1 MRITN
6 KVMQNNALVNI
17 NNNKVAQD
25 MLNTQL
31 ATGKKVNRPSEDPI
45 VAIRALRLRSDVD
58 QVTQYLKKN
67 APDAESWLKLTEGA
81 LKTTVSVMKDMIE
94 QCEKGTSDQL
104 KTEDRQVII
113 DSLNEL
119 YKEVYDTG
127 EGDYAGRYI
136 FTGYRTDTS
145 LSFGVPT
152 TQQYKITQLFDRKDL
167 EQMTY
172 VDIAA
177 DATDFKLTDLS
188 EVQYADGASA
198 LITENDIAT
207 VEYYRFRLA
216 YGDLDE
222 GNSAIVKVGD
232 ETYSPKLMTNA
243 AEAYDYISKNAGE
256 MVLIPSTG
264 ELLLGEKLYQK
275 MQDDPNN
282 FSVTYTKSEWKS
294 TDLRPQHYFYATT
307 GGIPASYTATKDNI
321 FNPTEFN
328 ALCMAANN
336 AAPSSSNTPSKIE
349 VTNGTKTLSFQLGG
363 VSDDPNVVVVQGVG
377 DLINKMNDFL
387 RGTATVSLVDEGDG
401 KGNGHLKFEASDTG
415 TTKDLENIKI
425 TAVPKNLGDESP
437 LLSLIGLPAEGIDT
451 GAMATDATKE
461 DTSDMIVY
469 NPDYLTTRTIG
480 QAIEY
485 QVGFNQYLQVNT
497 YAEDVYKH
505 GIGRDVEEITDLAN
519 KLTDIENM
527 RAKLEEMSK
536 DSQYSDKEKEII
548 ALDLE
553 AAKKAETF
561 TKDQLHKRFSNYIT
575 KMQGYLDDVDE
586 ALTVVGN
593 RSARLALINNRLTDQ
608 KETFDNL
615 KSDNEDAD
623 ETEVAVNLSSAEVSY
638 EAALMA
644 TSSMIQTTLLNYL

>member
-67 APDAESWLKLTEGA
+67 VPDADSWLKLTEGA
-81 LKTTVSVMKDMIE
+81 LTTTISVLKDMIT
-94 QCEKGTSDQL
+94 QCEKGASDQL
-104 KTEDRQVII
+104 KTEDRKVII
-113 DSLNEL
+113 ESLNNL

-127 EGDYAGRYI
+127 KGDYAGRYI

-145 LSFGVPT
+145 LTFG
-152 TQQYKITQLFDRKDL
+152 TQTEKQYVITEAFDRSAL
-167 EQMTY
+167 EQETFI
-172 VDIAA
+172 DIASA
-177 DATDFKLTDLS
+177 AGDKLTDLS
-188 EVQYADGASA
+188 ETTYASTSGAGTA
-198 LITENDIAT
+198 ADPLITKPLITENEISQ

-216 YGDLDE
+216 YGNLDAEQKELDADGDGVSEDLTMITINMPDPDDSSKE
-222 GNSAIVKVGD
+222 ISISPSI
-232 ETYSPKLMTNA
+232 ETDAAKAYEYIAEHPDKL
-243 AEAYDYISKNAGE
+243 
-256 MVLIPSTG
+256 VLVPSTG
-264 ELLLGEKLYQK
+264 ELLIGSDIYQQ
-275 MQDDPNN
+275 MQKSDD
-282 FSVTYTKSEWKS
+282 TYTITYSKTNWKS
-294 TDLRPQHYFYATT
+294 TDLRPQHYFKA
-307 GGIPASYTATKDNI
+307 D
-321 FNPTEFN
+321 
-328 ALCMAANN
+328 
-336 AAPSSSNTPSKIE
+336 
-349 VTNGTKTLSFQLGG
+349 TL
-363 VSDDPNVVVVQGVG
+363 
-377 DLINKMNDFL
+377 
-387 RGTATVSLVDEGDG
+387 
-401 KGNGHLKFEASDTG
+401 DTRE
-415 TTKDLENIKI
+415 D
-425 TAVPKNLGDESP
+425 
-437 LLSLIGLPAEGIDT
+437 AEGNPLTIN
-451 GAMATDATKE
+451 
-461 DTSDMIVY
+461 Y
-469 NPDYLTTRTIG
+469 NPDYPQNRTIG

-485 QVGFNQYLQVNT
+485 QVGFNQYIQVNT

-505 GIGRDVEEITDLAN
+505 GIGRDVMEITDLAN

-536 DSQYSDKEKEII
+536 DTSYGEDQRNAI

-553 AAKKAETF
+553 AAEKAETF
-561 TKDQLHKRFSNYIT
+561 TKDQLQKKFSHFIT
-575 KMQGYLDDVDE
+575 KMQGYQHDADE
-586 ALTVVGN
+586 ARTVAGN

-644 TSSMIQTTLLNYL
+644 TSSMIKTTLLNYL

>member
-81 LKTTVSVMKDMIE
+81 LTTTVSVMKDMIE

-104 KTEDRQVII
+104 TTENRQVII

-207 VEYYRFRLA
+207 VDYYRFRLA

-222 GNSAIVKVGD
+222 GNSAIVKVGG

-264 ELLLGEKLYQK
+264 ELLLGEDIYQK
-275 MQDDPNN
+275 MQDDPGN

-307 GGIPASYTATKDNI
+307 GGIPASYTTENSFYPPDFNWRCKEATD
-321 FNPTEFN
+321 TTD
-328 ALCMAANN
+328 
-336 AAPSSSNTPSKIE
+336 PSYVPSKINVE
-349 VTNGTKTLSFQLGG
+349 YETSEGTSKKMSFQLGG
-363 VSDDPNVVVVQGVG
+363 VSDDSNVVVVQSVA
-377 DLINKMNDFL
+377 DLISKMNDFL
-387 RGTATVSLVDEGDG
+387 RGTATVSLVEEGDG
-401 KGNGHLKFEASDTG
+401 TRRGRLKFEASDTG
-415 TTKDLENIKI
+415 TTDDLNITI
-425 TAVPKNLGDESP
+425 GEVSP
-437 LLSLIGLPAEGIDT
+437 TGRDFILPLIGFPAGGT
-451 GAMATDATKE
+451 GTGTLAAIATKE

-485 QVGFNQYLQVNT
+485 QVGFNQSIQVNT

-548 ALDLE
+548 ALDL
-553 AAKKAETF
+553 AAAEKAETF
-561 TKDQLHKRFSNYIT
+561 TKDQLHKRFSSYIT

-608 KETFDNL
+608 KETFDTL

>member
-67 APDAESWLKLTEGA
+67 VPDAVSWLNLTEGA
-81 LKTTVSVMKDMIE
+81 LKTTVSVLKDMIE
-94 QCEKGTSDQL
+94 QCEKGSSDQL

-127 EGDYAGRYI
+127 KGDYAGRYI

-145 LSFGVPT
+145 LTFG
-152 TQQYKITQLFDRKDL
+152 TQTEKKYVITEAFDRSAL
-167 EQMTY
+167 EQETFID
-172 VDIAA
+172 VASA
-177 DATDFKLTDLS
+177 STDLRDLS
-188 EVQYADGASA
+188 ETTYANGTNP
-198 LITENDIAT
+198 LITENDIT
-207 VEYYRFRLA
+207 QVEYFRFRVA
-216 YGDLDE
+216 YGNLDE
-222 GNSAIVKVGD
+222 DQTDLYNKEMNGVPVDPGDLTAGTVSQIAINKLDANGNIVDTDGNPIKDADGNFID
-232 ETYSPKLMTNA
+232 STKTATYTAEIMTDP
-243 AEAYDYISKNAGE
+243 AEAYAYIAKPENAGKLV
-256 MVLIPSTG
+256 MVPSTG
-264 ELLLGEKLYQK
+264 ELLMGSDIYQQ
-275 MQDDPNN
+275 MQKSDDTYTI
-282 FSVTYTKSEWKS
+282 TYTKTNWKS
-294 TDLRPQHYFYATT
+294 TDLRPQHYF
-307 GGIPASYTATKDNI
+307 K
-321 FNPTEFN
+321 
-328 ALCMAANN
+328 
-336 AAPSSSNTPSKIE
+336 
-349 VTNGTKTLSFQLGG
+349 
-363 VSDDPNVVVVQGVG
+363 
-377 DLINKMNDFL
+377 
-387 RGTATVSLVDEGDG
+387 VDTMDTRESADG
-401 KGNGHLKFEASDTG
+401 KP
-415 TTKDLENIKI
+415 LEIN
-425 TAVPKNLGDESP
+425 
-437 LLSLIGLPAEGIDT
+437 
-451 GAMATDATKE
+451 
-461 DTSDMIVY
+461 Y
-469 NPDYLTTRTIG
+469 NPDYPQNRTIG
-480 QAIEY
+480 QPIEY
-485 QVGFNQYLQVNT
+485 QVGFNQSIQVNT

-505 GIGRDVEEITDLAN
+505 GIGRDVMEITDLAN

-527 RAKLEEMSK
+527 AAKLEEMSK
-536 DSQYSDKEKEII
+536 DTTSYTEDQRKAI

-561 TKDQLHKRFSNYIT
+561 TKDQLQKKFSHFIT
-575 KMQGYLDDVDE
+575 KMQGYQDSADE

-593 RSARLALINNRLTDQ
+593 RSARLTLINNRLTDQ

-644 TSSMIQTTLLNYL
+644 TSSMIKTTLLNYL